1 MLKVLGFQL
10 QDAVNVNN
18 NYLHHLH
25 YNNNNNNIIITE
37 IFQNDLEMLLSPHA
51 ISLQVVVVVVM

>member
-1 MLKVLGFQL
+1 MLKVLGYLL

-25 YNNNNNNIIITE
+25 YNNNNNIITE

>member
-1 MLKVLGFQL
+1 MLKVLGYLL

-25 YNNNNNNIIITE
+25 YNNNIITE